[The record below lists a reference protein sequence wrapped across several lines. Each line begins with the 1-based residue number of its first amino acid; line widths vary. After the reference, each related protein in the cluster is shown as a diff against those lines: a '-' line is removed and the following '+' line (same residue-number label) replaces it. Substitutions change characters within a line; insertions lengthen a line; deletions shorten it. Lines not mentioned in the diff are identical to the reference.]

1 MCWFRKK
8 IFNTWI
14 KFGKKNKRIK
24 IKILKF
30 LILFKT
36 KRISGTGKMETKFEK
51 YQKTPFEKGEFN
63 QDQASTS
70 FWFQ

>member
-1 MCWFRKK
+1 
-8 IFNTWI
+8 
-14 KFGKKNKRIK
+14 
-24 IKILKF
+24 LKF

-51 YQKTPFEKGEFN
+51 YQKTPFEKGQFN

-70 FWFQ
+70 F